1 VGKIGEISRHGMEAS
16 YFPPGKRQVRSA
28 VSVYM
33 LDETSQLKSQSLV
46 ETLMSV
52 DVATAVCEFSNS
64 YLLGREADLLAER
77 PLGERY
83 KELQRTQGHF
93 LNP

>member
-1 VGKIGEISRHGMEAS
+1 M
-16 YFPPGKRQVRSA
+16 
-28 VSVYM
+28 
-33 LDETSQLKSQSLV
+33 
-46 ETLMSV
+46 TLMSV